1 MALIV
6 AGTTLTTGANID
18 ATKLSGDLPEISG
31 ADLTNLPAP
40 DSSAVGTATAGLSK
54 GVVGSYA
61 FLRADGVGS
70 SFALAGTN
78 APGTLEYAS
87 AGGTVKSNAGTGAD
101 SASGTWNLRGLMANN
116 DSERRT
122 SLCLR
127 TA

>member
-6 AGTTLTTGANID
+6 AGATVTSGANLD
-18 ATKLSGDLPEISG
+18 ATKLTGNLPEISG

-40 DSSAVGTATAGLSK
+40 SSDNVGTATAGLSK

-61 FLRADGVGS
+61 FLRCSGAGAPTTAGS
-70 SFALAGTN
+70 T
-78 APGTLEYAS
+78 APGTLEYAT
-87 AGGTVKSNAGTGAD
+87 AGGQVKSNFGTGAD
-101 SASGTWNLRGLMANN
+101 SASGTWNLRGLVANN